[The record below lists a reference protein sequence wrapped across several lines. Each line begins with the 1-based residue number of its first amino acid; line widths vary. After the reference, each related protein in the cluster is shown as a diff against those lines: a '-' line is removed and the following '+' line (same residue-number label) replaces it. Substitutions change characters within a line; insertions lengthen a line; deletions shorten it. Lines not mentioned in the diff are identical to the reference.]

1 MRSNKRVT
9 QGPFL
14 KGKMERAILKEGV
27 KRRVWPGGPKDEM
40 KMPGTANYR
49 YRIRHPVRD

>member
-1 MRSNKRVT
+1 
-9 QGPFL
+9 
-14 KGKMERAILKEGV
+14 MERAILKEGV